1 MNFFTG
7 FLVGVVSLIPGISG
21 GTILVLLKQYENV
34 ASFLSNFKEKKNQI
48 NLLIIG
54 LGIILGAITFARIIE
69 FCFYFFPSET
79 LILFGG
85 FVLFSLPGLIKT
97 EQNNF
102 SPLFFIIGMILM
114 GILGLFS
121 YQSNLVIENYP
132 TLNISFLLFFT
143 LCGTIDGFFTIL
155 PGISGSMVMMIL
167 GPYFLYKSYL
177 ANLSL
182 TNIIFLIPLT
192 CYFLGDILGLF
203 FGGKFSLF
211 CLKKNRK
218 LTISLLLG
226 MVFMSVILI
235 LPSFSFKFK
244 EVVYY
249 LIFLIISYLI
259 TKLISIFT

>member
-34 ASFLSNFKEKKNQI
+34 ALALSNFKEKKNQLKLL
-48 NLLIIG
+48 NLV

-69 FCFYFFPSET
+69 FCFYFFPDET

-85 FVLFSLPGLIKT
+85 FVLFNLPALIKT
-97 EQNNF
+97 EKNNF
-102 SPLFFIIGMILM
+102 SLSFFILGMLLM
-114 GILGLFS
+114 SLLSFCS
-121 YQSNLVIENYP
+121 YNNDLVIQNYP
-132 TLNISFLLFFT
+132 ILTINFLIIFT

-177 ANLSL
+177 ANLSWS
-182 TNIIFLIPLT
+182 NIIFIIPLT

-203 FGGKFSLF
+203 LGGKFSLF
-211 CLKKNRK
+211 WLKKNRK

-226 MVFMSVILI
+226 MVLMSVILI
-235 LPSFSFKFK
+235 LPSCSFQFK
-244 EVVYY
+244 ELIYY
-249 LIFLIISYLI
+249 LIFLVISYLI
-259 TKLISIFT
+259 TKLINIFT